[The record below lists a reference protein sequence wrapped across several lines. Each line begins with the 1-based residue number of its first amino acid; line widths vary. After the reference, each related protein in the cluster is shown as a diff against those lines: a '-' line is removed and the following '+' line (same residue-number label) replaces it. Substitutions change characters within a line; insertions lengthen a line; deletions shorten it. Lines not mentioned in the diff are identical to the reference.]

1 MLAKVR
7 NNPVPNSNNILLFL
21 NTVGK
26 IAEEF
31 NYKVICGEQSLSN
44 QIEHIVIAATG
55 HTNLLRYI
63 KDKTL
68 IVTPGN
74 QVNSILIAIAI
85 ALSKNRVHSYGS
97 GSGGLVLTGG
107 FRPDPIIY
115 FLLSDANI
123 PVLVSENDIFTVGAR
138 IRSLTSNISADNTD
152 KIKVPI

>member
-1 MLAKVR
+1 MLAKAR
-7 NNPVPNSNNILLFL
+7 NNLVPNSNNILLFL

-31 NYKVICGEQSLSN
+31 NYKIIYGEQSLSN
-44 QIEHIVIAATG
+44 QIEHTVIAATG
-55 HTNLLRYI
+55 HTNLLQHI

-74 QVNSILIAIAI
+74 QVNSILIAIA
-85 ALSKNRVHSYGS
+85 LPKNRVHSYGS

-107 FRPDPIIY
+107 FRADPIIY

-123 PVLVSENDIFTVGAR
+123 PVLVSENDIFTVSAR

-152 KIKVPI
+152 KIKVAI